1 MDIENTST
9 KNIQVNSLDVSTII
23 HLLHQRTKMFLQ
35 TIPYFSLIHKTQKL
49 LPCKMPLTSTG
60 ASQTTFKDVS
70 MISSKCRY
78 DTFPGTKMKRA
89 KNNVYLSI
97 AHRLKHSVHLNIY
110 GT

>member
-23 HLLHQRTKMFLQ
+23 YLLHQRTKMFFQ
-35 TIPYFSLIHKTQKL
+35 TIPYFSLIHKNPKL
-49 LPCKMPLTSTG
+49 LPSRMPLTSAG

-70 MISSKCRY
+70 MISSKWRY

-97 AHRLKHSVHLNIY
+97 AYRLKHSVHLKY
-110 GT
+110 LL